1 MCIRPPRPTKLFN
14 KPSQP
19 KKPKVFLD
27 DLIRSRNWDAVR
39 KAVEAS
45 NSRFHSGSSKTACS
59 RRSIQ
64 LQVSF
69 GVVQNGVQPALFFFR
84 ALARRLAGPA
94 LGRRRFPPAPR
105 PRGGLAP
112 GQDGR
117 LPLHV
122 ACSTGASVD
131 AVCLLLRAT
140 SPPPADA
147 DDRSASEGSNQG
159 AALCADADGRTPLHH
174 AVEYASGNYYSDT
187 LEVIAVLCA
196 ACPGAAFVKDRWGET
211 PCDVAAQMEEAS
223 VLDHDLKMIEES
235 RAVRRIVWQT
245 VMMPWKRISKIGRRA
260 EMRVIGYDD
269 KMEMK
274 IEAV

>member
-59 RRSIQ
+59 RRCSSSA
-64 LQVSF
+64 LSLAVSLDPPSD
-69 GVVQNGVQPALFFFR
+69 VVVSLLRLDPAAASHPDR
-84 ALARRLAGPA
+84 S
-94 LGRRRFPPAPR
+94 
-105 PRGGLAP
+105 
-112 GQDGR
+112 GR